1 DGGQADVRTALYDPD
16 AVCADLLPHLLACCG
31 DVTAVTDCFEPYLC
45 AADRALE
52 ELGAAAVITRR
63 REELSACGLV
73 IAPRPVREPLPLREK
88 AVVLT
93 AGKPLVSLSGT
104 VLWRYHFKMPN
115 GFADIKPE
123 ELSEEYFCSALYTLG
138 SQFEL
143 GSIVPLSAQ
152 GERGSCDAK
161 ALAAILGANNRD

>member
-1 DGGQADVRTALYDPD
+1 M
-16 AVCADLLPHLLACCG
+16 
-31 DVTAVTDCFEPYLC
+31 
-45 AADRALE
+45 
-52 ELGAAAVITRR
+52 
-63 REELSACGLV
+63 
-73 IAPRPVREPLPLREK
+73 
-88 AVVLT
+88 VLT
-93 AGKPLVSLSGT
+93 AGKPLVSLNGT
-104 VLWRYHFKMPN
+104 VLWRYHFKMPD

-161 ALAAILGANNRD
+161 ALAGILCAGNCG

>member
-1 DGGQADVRTALYDPD
+1 MNARKLKQIFKD
-16 AVCADLLPHLLACCG
+16 
-31 DVTAVTDCFEPYLC
+31 TDYVHRSGTPEELRVAEYL
-45 AADRALE
+45 RARCE

-93 AGKPLVSLSGT
+93 AGKPLVPLNGT
-104 VLWRYHFKMPN
+104 VLWRYHFKMPD

>member
-1 DGGQADVRTALYDPD
+1 M
-16 AVCADLLPHLLACCG
+16 
-31 DVTAVTDCFEPYLC
+31 
-45 AADRALE
+45 
-52 ELGAAAVITRR
+52 
-63 REELSACGLV
+63 
-73 IAPRPVREPLPLREK
+73 
-88 AVVLT
+88 VLT
-93 AGKPLVSLSGT
+93 AGKPLVPLNGT
-104 VLWRYHFKMPN
+104 VLWRYHFKMPD